1 MTGTSCFARWRVWVI
16 KERSTNRNTY
26 GSGVLGTNLES
37 DRGVVDFGSIPLCI
51 DGKIVFLI
59 KEKKTLSDA

>member
-1 MTGTSCFARWRVWVI
+1 M
-16 KERSTNRNTY
+16 Y